1 MKYRDCACKLWCGD
15 GPCIL
20 LQIMFLLISCI
31 LTSDGCLPPLQYGR
45 TEFQSYTTLV
55 SYDIFSVKSFLLWL
69 VFTCDI
75 FIIIF
80 LKISNNIH
88 HTLNDSKAVTQ
99 SFPIPTSFGG
109 GHHHHQRIHL
119 VSQNTTVKTN
129 CLVVHSQ

>member
-1 MKYRDCACKLWCGD
+1 MKYCDCACKLWCGD
-15 GPCIL
+15 GPCVL

-45 TEFQSYTTLV
+45 TEFHSCTTAV
-55 SYDIFSVKSFLLWL
+55 SYDVFSVKSLLLWL
-69 VFTCDI
+69 IFICDI

-80 LKISNNIH
+80 LKISNNMH
-88 HTLNDSKAVTQ
+88 HTLNESKFLTQ

-109 GHHHHQRIHL
+109 GHHHHQGIHL
-119 VSQNTTVKTN
+119 VSQNATVKTN